1 MSKLTIAEAARIWE
15 EGKRELERIRPGM
28 DVAADVLKTHFRK
41 TGRKNYQGRIGFAV
55 TTRVQ
60 LDNAAV
66 KLELADRLDKFQRRI
81 EIEQLSL
88 LK

>member
-1 MSKLTIAEAARIWE
+1 
-15 EGKRELERIRPGM
+15 
-28 DVAADVLKTHFRK
+28 
-41 TGRKNYQGRIGFAV
+41 V